1 MVRVQ
6 PAVFNAGLT
15 SNSPHFRSLPHCYV
29 SPSPP
34 RCVRSLVSF
43 VRSFLLFLWV
53 SSRSYHRYQDG
64 FPCYHGNCAPQQK
77 TVSLRDTRA
86 HKHTHAQTHK
96 HRRTHAHIQALTS
109 TDMKTS
115 TDTHKTHTHTQLTL
129 VNIEPSLFSKP
140 LIAEPSASSRRHG
153 ANTSVYM

>member
-86 HKHTHAQTHK
+86 HKHTHAQTQAHTRTHTGVNINRYENK
-96 HRRTHAHIQALTS
+96 HRHTQN
-109 TDMKTS
+109 
-115 TDTHKTHTHTQLTL
+115 THTHTQLTL